1 MSEQLSTADHSHPLT
16 IAKCEVEKHSE
27 KYNDLKSV
35 FDSLLETEEVLRNFL
50 EAQLKSAKKCL
61 DDAIEWYH
69 DTEKCLKDPDYYEAK
84 CQLKREVECRI
95 VALKSNNIIN
105 T

>member
-1 MSEQLSTADHSHPLT
+1 MSAQLSTSDHSEHPLT
-16 IAKCEVEKHSE
+16 TAKIEVDKHTE

-50 EAQLKSAKKCL
+50 ETQLKHAKKCL

-69 DTEKCLKDPDYYEAK
+69 DTEKCLKDPDYYYFK
-84 CQLKREVECRI
+84 SQLKREVECRI
-95 VALKSNNIIN
+95 VALKSQQ
-105 T
+105 